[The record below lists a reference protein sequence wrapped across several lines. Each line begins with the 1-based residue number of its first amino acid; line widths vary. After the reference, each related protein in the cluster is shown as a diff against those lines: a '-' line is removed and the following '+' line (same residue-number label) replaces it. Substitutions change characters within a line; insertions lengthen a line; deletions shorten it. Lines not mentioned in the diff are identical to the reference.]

1 MVVMSDEE
9 AASSSCYQQL
19 DDPPGQLHATK
30 STDVHDTTHP
40 HPPAVVRPPPWS
52 FADSNKLV
60 GDGEDDQPRLFSRD
74 GSPHVTDEVFN
85 SASHLFAAMLSL
97 LGTVLLITQSGG
109 DAWKIVS
116 FSIYGS
122 SLMFLFA
129 CSTLHHG
136 ICSTEEVSP
145 FFTRPA
151 PPPPHLHFVF
161 RRVGGVV
168 VVVVEVFVTISRV
181 LFLCVPIS

>member
-1 MVVMSDEE
+1 MSDEE

-30 STDVHDTTHP
+30 YSDADNSDNCHHP
-40 HPPAVVRPPPWS
+40 VVRPPSWS
-52 FADSNKLV
+52 FVDSNNPRGKLV
-60 GDGEDDQPRLFSRD
+60 GGEDDNQPPLLSRD

-129 CSTLHHG
+129 CSTLHHA
-136 ICSTEEVSP
+136 ISSTEEVSHFP
-145 FFTRPA
+145 FPT
-151 PPPPHLHFVF
+151 PPHFVF
-161 RRVGGVV
+161 
-168 VVVVEVFVTISRV
+168 
-181 LFLCVPIS
+181 

>member
-60 GDGEDDQPRLFSRD
+60 GNGEDDQPRLFSRD

-145 FFTRPA
+145 FFPRPA
-151 PPPPHLHFVF
+151 PPRPPPTSISFF
-161 RRVGGVV
+161 DGSGG
-168 VVVVEVFVTISRV
+168 
-181 LFLCVPIS
+181 

>member
-1 MVVMSDEE
+1 
-9 AASSSCYQQL
+9 
-19 DDPPGQLHATK
+19 
-30 STDVHDTTHP
+30 
-40 HPPAVVRPPPWS
+40 
-52 FADSNKLV
+52 
-60 GDGEDDQPRLFSRD
+60 
-74 GSPHVTDEVFN
+74 VTDEVFN